1 MRNFLPYL
9 NGFIKIRI
17 HGGQTERFLN
27 LCMSR
32 GIILWDLSGASDG
45 SYSCFLSTRHF
56 FLLAPARRKTK
67 VQIHIL
73 EKHGLPFFFANSKN
87 KKAFFAG
94 ILLSGIL
101 LFVLSGRIWNIHIEG
116 NRINTTPEILKFLE
130 KQGISHGIPKKQ
142 VNCSSVASQIR
153 ERYPETAWVS
163 AKIQGTRLIITVK
176 EGNYQ
181 TIRSEGKP
189 VPCSICAEGEGK
201 IVKMITRS
209 GVPLKKIGD
218 TCKKGDILVLGR
230 LELKNDAQEV
240 FRYEYVHADA
250 DIYIKRKLPY
260 YAELPMEYE
269 KEIFFEKEKK
279 GGFIKAGSLYL
290 EWGAKPQKG
299 WKRMTEEHPLRFT
312 ENFELP
318 LSVGSVT
325 LRQYKKKS
333 VLRKEDEAKAEAFRI
348 LQKYEKKLMEKGV
361 QIFANN
367 VKIEVDH
374 KNCISSGTLEII
386 EKIGKEVPV
395 ERMELSKER
404 TTENG

>member
-67 VQIHIL
+67 VWIHIL

-94 ILLSGIL
+94 ILLCGIL
-101 LFVLSGRIWNIHIEG
+101 LFVVSGRIWNIHIEG

-163 AKIQGTRLIITVK
+163 AKIRGQ
-176 EGNYQ
+176 
-181 TIRSEGKP
+181 
-189 VPCSICAEGEGK
+189 
-201 IVKMITRS
+201 
-209 GVPLKKIGD
+209 D
-218 TCKKGDILVLGR
+218 
-230 LELKNDAQEV
+230 
-240 FRYEYVHADA
+240 
-250 DIYIKRKLPY
+250 
-260 YAELPMEYE
+260 
-269 KEIFFEKEKK
+269 
-279 GGFIKAGSLYL
+279 
-290 EWGAKPQKG
+290 
-299 WKRMTEEHPLRFT
+299 
-312 ENFELP
+312 
-318 LSVGSVT
+318 
-325 LRQYKKKS
+325 
-333 VLRKEDEAKAEAFRI
+333 
-348 LQKYEKKLMEKGV
+348 
-361 QIFANN
+361 
-367 VKIEVDH
+367 
-374 KNCISSGTLEII
+374 
-386 EKIGKEVPV
+386 
-395 ERMELSKER
+395 
-404 TTENG
+404 

>member
-94 ILLSGIL
+94 ILLCGIL

-130 KQGISHGIPKKQ
+130 KLGISHGIPKKQ

-181 TIRSEGKP
+181 TIRSESEP

>member
-1 MRNFLPYL
+1 MRSFLPYL

-94 ILLSGIL
+94 ILLCGIL

-116 NRINTTPEILKFLE
+116 NRINTTPEILKFLK

-181 TIRSEGKP
+181 TIRSEGEP

-299 WKRMTEEHPLRFT
+299 WKCMTEEHPLRFT

-367 VKIEVDH
+367 VKIEIDH

>member
-94 ILLSGIL
+94 ILLCGIL

-181 TIRSEGKP
+181 TIRSESEP

-299 WKRMTEEHPLRFT
+299 WKCMTEEHPLRFT